1 MFSEQL
7 SNTSTMCLPDLVPS
21 EAGSARLG
29 PAVPPAAEARV
40 GPTEALPALLL
51 RPLLLGLLLR
61 LALPR
66 PEGPP
71 SVPGSRDTAPGVNK
85 SYPRGNTFY
94 AI

>member
-1 MFSEQL
+1 MNSEIL
-7 SNTSTMCLPDLVPS
+7 SNTSTICLPDLVPS
-21 EAGSARLG
+21 EAGSACLG

-51 RPLLLGLLLR
+51 LLLLLGLLLR

-66 PEGPP
+66 PEGPA
-71 SVPGSRDTAPGVNK
+71 SVPGSRDAAPEVNK

-94 AI
+94 VI